1 MDWDLVRLFVE
12 VVDAGSMSEA
22 ARRRGVTRSGISQRL
37 KQLEEQINA
46 QLLRRTTRDLKLT
59 DIGTTLYEHGK
70 RIALEFEAAQF
81 DVASLGRTLSGLV
94 RVRLPPGIGQ
104 RYLAPALMDFAR
116 ANPEIAFR
124 VMFDNRFSNL
134 VEADIDIA
142 ITIANEPPQ
151 DVVCRDLGAVRWQLY
166 CTPRYRDSLARLET
180 PGDLGWAAFLS
191 LEHGRKVD
199 LDLVAGEKRV
209 TVTLKPRFSSE
220 NVHFLQSC
228 ALTDMG
234 IALLPNYMTRDLALS
249 GALVKVLPEYSSGA
263 MAGRLLMLTVP
274 NRFPTPA
281 AQAVIDLLRRTASR
295 VLTDANADLPATS
308 KPGVRKR
315 SV

>member
-1 MDWDLVRLFVE
+1 MDWDLVRLFVD

-37 KQLEEQINA
+37 KHLERQVSA
-46 QLLRRTTRDLKLT
+46 QLLRRTTRDLRLT

-81 DVASLGRTLSGLV
+81 DVASMGRTLSGLV

-116 ANPEIAFR
+116 ANPEITFR

-134 VEADIDIA
+134 IGADIDIA
-142 ITIANEPPQ
+142 ITIADEPPQ
-151 DVVCRDLGAVRWQLY
+151 DVVCKDLGAVRWQLY

-180 PGDLGWAAFLS
+180 PADLGRAAFLS
-191 LEHGRKVD
+191 LEHGRRID
-199 LDLVAGEKRV
+199 LALVAGEKRARV
-209 TVTLKPRFSSE
+209 ALKPRFSSE

-228 ALTDMG
+228 ALADMG
-234 IALLPNYMTRDLALS
+234 VALLPNYMARDLALS
-249 GALVKVLPEYSSGA
+249 GALVKVLPDYSSEA
-263 MAGRLLMLTVP
+263 MAGRLFMLTVP

-281 AQAVIDLLRRTASR
+281 AQAVMDLLRRAASR
-295 VLTDANADLPATS
+295 VLADSNADLAATA
-308 KPGVRKR
+308 RKR
-315 SV
+315 PG